1 MNEFN
6 PLNVFVQYRENISPI
21 QPVLGRKYTIT
32 HSDRSGDLFVTIADE
47 YAKDRIGPMR
57 DEVLIEWKRRKRE
70 YVLEGSVLVDI
81 NQSEVNSK
89 IRNEIFLREMPLIL
103 KSLRYADRFLFETY
117 PILDSST
124 VFINFDSNNPEFNKN
139 YNFGA
144 IGNYIYKPSR

>member
-6 PLNVFVQYRENISPI
+6 PFKVFVQYRENISPI

-70 YVLEGSVLVDI
+70 YVLEGSALVDI

>member
-1 MNEFN
+1 M
-6 PLNVFVQYRENISPI
+6 
-21 QPVLGRKYTIT
+21 
-32 HSDRSGDLFVTIADE
+32 FVTIADE

>member
-6 PLNVFVQYRENISPI
+6 PLNVFVQYRENIRPI

-32 HSDRSGDLFVTIADE
+32 HSDKSGDLFVAISNE

-70 YVLEGSVLVDI
+70 YVLEGSALVDI